1 MQTATVCLDLSS
13 ATGGVIMDFDYLT
26 ESGFGNT
33 SNVNGSAY
41 STFRVKVNG
50 TVVQDISGVQWHG
63 LETLTNL
70 SYDLSSYA
78 GQSSVYVTWEAACK
92 YSAGYSLGTYGD
104 YVWIDNINVN
114 SGAIFGCTDT
124 LATNYDSLATNN
136 NGSCIYPCYV
146 APWSSSFEDGIA
158 SIAITPDDWTNTSN
172 PGWLRNTIP
181 FGGTPSSSTGPLSA
195 HDGGYFLFTE
205 ASGAVAGSER
215 TLVSHCMD
223 ISSLVQPE
231 FSMRIHMF
239 GQSMGS
245 MYLFGSGDAGST
257 WDTLWSATGQQ
268 QTAQSDPWIE
278 VTADLSA
285 YSSTGVT
292 MKITGY
298 MGTSFWSDMAIDYTQ
313 VYDANIVTGCTDST
327 ASNYDPLA
335 VVDDGSCVYPGCT
348 AAPYYENFD
357 AGMGSFTT
365 ANTGTGTYPGW
376 LMGTS
381 TPSFGT
387 GPTGDVTGGSFMY
400 IETSGLGGPYTLT
413 SECLDITTLTAP
425 ALRFHYHMY
434 GATMGTLDV
443 SVNGTSVWTMSGDQ
457 GNTWHPAQVDLA
469 AYATSDSIVVVFT
482 GTRGT
487 SFTGDMAIDA
497 IEVDEFVNLTIPG
510 CTDTLALNY
519 NPMANSDDGSC
530 NYHCANTSAYGS
542 ATANPIDTVT
552 ISTCNYLTEYSTIS
566 GVGAGESY
574 TATISG
580 PNANPGYIVVYE
592 GGSATNF
599 VAQGSAPLTWTST
612 VAGTYYIHWFVDS
625 LCNTAT
631 GCHTTTLIGNN
642 AVAVPGCTDPT
653 ALNYDPLATID
664 DGSCIAIVYG
674 CTDSTA
680 INYFPG
686 ANVDDG
692 SCCLLAGCTDSTASN

>member
-1 MQTATVCLDLSS
+1 
-13 ATGGVIMDFDYLT
+13 
-26 ESGFGNT
+26 
-33 SNVNGSAY
+33 
-41 STFRVKVNG
+41 
-50 TVVQDISGVQWHG
+50 
-63 LETLTNL
+63 
-70 SYDLSSYA
+70 
-78 GQSSVYVTWEAACK
+78 
-92 YSAGYSLGTYGD
+92 
-104 YVWIDNINVN
+104 
-114 SGAIFGCTDT
+114 
-124 LATNYDSLATNN
+124 
-136 NGSCIYPCYV
+136 
-146 APWSSSFEDGIA
+146 
-158 SIAITPDDWTNTSN
+158 
-172 PGWLRNTIP
+172 
-181 FGGTPSSSTGPLSA
+181 
-195 HDGGYFLFTE
+195 
-205 ASGAVAGSER
+205 
-215 TLVSHCMD
+215 
-223 ISSLVQPE
+223 
-231 FSMRIHMF
+231 MRIHMF
-239 GQSMGS
+239 GQAMGS

-335 VVDDGSCVYPGCT
+335 VIDDGSCVYPGCA

-357 AGMGSFTT
+357 AGMGNFTT
-365 ANTGTGTYPGW
+365 ANTGTGSYPGW
-376 LMGTS
+376 YMGTS
-381 TPSFGT
+381 TPSFNT
-387 GPTGDVTGGSFMY
+387 GPQSGDVTGGSFMY

-413 SECLDITTLTAP
+413 SECLDVTTLTAP

-443 SVNGTSVWTMSGDQ
+443 SVNGTSVWTLSGDQ
-457 GNTWHPAQVDLA
+457 GNTWHPTQVDLA
-469 AYATSDSIVVVFT
+469 AYATSDSIVIVFT

-497 IEVDEFVNLTIPG
+497 IEVDEMLVLASGCTNPLACNYDSTAVIDDGSCVFPG
-510 CTDTLALNY
+510 CTDPLALNY
-519 NPMANSDDGSC
+519 DPTACSDDGSC
-530 NYHCANTSAYGS
+530 YFYCNNSSSYGS
-542 ATANPIDTVT
+542 ATADPYGTVT

-574 TATISG
+574 TASISG

-625 LCNTAT
+625 LCLS
-631 GCHTTTLIGNN
+631 LIH
-642 AVAVPGCTDPT
+642 
-653 ALNYDPLATID
+653 I
-664 DGSCIAIVYG
+664 
-674 CTDSTA
+674 
-680 INYFPG
+680 
-686 ANVDDG
+686 
-692 SCCLLAGCTDSTASN
+692 